1 MMKSIFAL
9 LPHIQGTVY
18 DAQIIFSREENSDN
32 VAIILELQSKKTK
45 ESFLY
50 ELAVLKGALVQK
62 DTQAQDLLARAFIA
76 YVNGDYT
83 NGNDDALLVITAQ
96 AVANTVDILYMLGDV
111 IYQRQGN
118 CDNEIEDEII
128 NDLDGVVANAMI
140 KHMNEFMNLN
150 IELDV

>member
-1 MMKSIFAL
+1 MKSIFAL

-32 VAIILELQSKKTK
+32 VAMILELQSKKTK

-83 NGNDDALLVITAQ
+83 NGNDDALLVVTAQ

>member
-83 NGNDDALLVITAQ
+83 NGNDDALLVVTAQ

>member
-1 MMKSIFAL
+1 MKSIFAL

-32 VAIILELQSKKTK
+32 VAMILELQSKKTK

-96 AVANTVDILYMLGDV
+96 AVASTVDILYMLGDV

>member
-1 MMKSIFAL
+1 MKSIFAL
-9 LPHIQGTVY
+9 LPHIQGAVY

-32 VAIILELQSKKTK
+32 VAMILELQSKKTK